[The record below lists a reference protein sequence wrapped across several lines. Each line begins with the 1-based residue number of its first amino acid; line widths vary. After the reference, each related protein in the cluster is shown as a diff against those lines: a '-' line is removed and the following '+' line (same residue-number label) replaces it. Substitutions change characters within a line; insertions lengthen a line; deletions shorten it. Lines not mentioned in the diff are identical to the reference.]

1 MSWTEPG
8 LRARVSLLLAA
19 LLALCGLTAAAPPPQ
34 RARLSLTSQTPWVQP
49 GGALRLGL
57 HIDAVTDP
65 GALELALSTYA
76 RLPSRSAF
84 DLTVQ
89 GRSVGSLIDV
99 TTMPLSDLGVDD
111 NGNFSAALQF
121 QDPAAPRD
129 ASRLLLSHE
138 GVYPLRV
145 ELREKGGGA
154 VLDRFTTHIPYLP
167 ATRTGT
173 KLDVAWVLPVHAP
186 PAIRPDG
193 TRRLTN
199 VRDILTLGQ
208 VLEAA
213 PTVPVTVAPTPETVQ
228 ALATTSDGSAAL
240 AALRRGLS
248 RRQVVTGAYVPTNLP
263 ALIAGDGGGEA
274 DAEIQRGGERLTESL
289 RVPVDSAAWVS
300 EEPLDDAS
308 MARLRDRGITQV
320 ALPET
325 SLTPLQSRLTLSRTY
340 LLDAH
345 QGRRQQAVSV
355 DPGLAGHFQ
364 NTGNQV
370 LAAHQLLADLA
381 VLYFDQPGGQQ
392 RGVVALTP
400 RSWRPDKAFL
410 ETALAGL
417 GDSPVVDPVSLTTL
431 FGNVDKLR
439 GGNGAPLVRRMAGP
453 PRNASTPTGT
463 KSVRQRLTTFRS
475 IVDRDNP
482 VYDALDEQL
491 LASHSADLRSSRQRT
506 YVTGVERGVDRQ
518 LQRIQAPAGGS
529 IRLTARGGQIP
540 VTFRNDTGYP
550 VHVVATIRSDKLEFP
565 GAPPPRA
572 SPSGAAPNEITR
584 RLDLLRRNETERF
597 SVQTRASGA
606 FPLLVT
612 LASPDGSLVVSRS
625 TLTVRSTAASG
636 LGLFLSGAA
645 GLFLLA
651 WWGRHALHGRRA
663 RKLVPV

>member
-1 MSWTEPG
+1 
-8 LRARVSLLLAA
+8 
-19 LLALCGLTAAAPPPQ
+19 
-34 RARLSLTSQTPWVQP
+34 
-49 GGALRLGL
+49 
-57 HIDAVTDP
+57 
-65 GALELALSTYA
+65 
-76 RLPSRSAF
+76 
-84 DLTVQ
+84 
-89 GRSVGSLIDV
+89 
-99 TTMPLSDLGVDD
+99 MPVD
-111 NGNFSAALQF
+111 
-121 QDPAAPRD
+121 
-129 ASRLLLSHE
+129 
-138 GVYPLRV
+138 
-145 ELREKGGGA
+145 
-154 VLDRFTTHIPYLP
+154 
-167 ATRTGT
+167 
-173 KLDVAWVLPVHAP
+173 
-186 PAIRPDG
+186 
-193 TRRLTN
+193 
-199 VRDILTLGQ
+199 
-208 VLEAA
+208 
-213 PTVPVTVAPTPETVQ
+213 
-228 ALATTSDGSAAL
+228 ATT
-240 AALRRGLS
+240 
-248 RRQVVTGAYVPTNLP
+248 
-263 ALIAGDGGGEA
+263 
-274 DAEIQRGGERLTESL
+274 
-289 RVPVDSAAWVS
+289 WVS

-345 QGRRQQAVSV
+345 QGRRQQAVST
-355 DPGLAGHFQ
+355 DPGLAAHFQ

-400 RSWRPDKAFL
+400 RAWRPDRAFL

-439 GGNGAPLVRRMAGP
+439 AGNGAPLVRRMAGP
-453 PRNASTPTGT
+453 PRNTSVPTGA
-463 KSVRQRLTTFRS
+463 KSVRQRLTTFSS

-482 VYDALDEQL
+482 VYDTLDEQL

-506 YVTGVERGVDRQ
+506 YVTGVERGVDQQ
-518 LQRIQAPAGGS
+518 LQRIQAPGGGS

-540 VTFRNDTGYP
+540 VTFRNNTGYP

-565 GAPPPRA
+565 GAPAPRA

-612 LASPDGSLVVSRS
+612 LVSPDGNLVVSRS

-636 LGLFLSGAA
+636 LGLFLSAAA